1 MAPETPLNLSDLVS
15 TTVLSSRGDS
25 KKYAAVAFDKRVT
38 KASYRVHN
46 AKNGDPSASVSQS
59 GNLETKLPNEGHAF
73 MIPVTK
79 GMVYFIEVVMEVDG
93 GWNEPQATLTW
104 VLAPVK
110 RRQASR
116 EERTPAAPS
125 K

>member
-1 MAPETPLNLSDLVS
+1 MASETPLNLPDLVS

-25 KKYAAVAFDKRVT
+25 KRYAAVVFDKRVT
-38 KASYRVHN
+38 KVSYRVHN
-46 AKNGDPSASVSQS
+46 AKNGDPSMSVSQS
-59 GNLETKLPNEGHAF
+59 GSLDTKLDDEGHAF

-79 GMVYFIEVVMEVDG
+79 GMVYFIEVVMEVNG
-93 GWNEPQATLTW
+93 GWNEPHATLTW
-104 VLAPVK
+104 MLDPFK

-116 EERTPAAPS
+116 EELTPAPS